1 MTRGR
6 KNAIAIF
13 AAAVIAAGG
22 AGGALAEGGPGKRDA
37 GVKRAL
43 QHRGGVRLFRAAADY
58 LGLSPQALR
67 DELRSGKSLAQI
79 ATAQGKSVDGLEQ
92 TILSVVKTRLDE
104 AVAAGRLSAAREQA
118 FLDRLSSRLD
128 TLVNRTLPAG

>member
-1 MTRGR
+1 MKRGR
-6 KNAIAIF
+6 KQAIAILV
-13 AAAVIAAGG
+13 AAVIAAGG
-22 AGGALAEGGPGKRDA
+22 AGGALAHGGPGKRDA

-43 QHRGGVRLFRAAADY
+43 NHRGGVRLFRAAADY

-67 DELRSGKSLAQI
+67 DELRAGKSLAQV

-92 TILSVVKTRLDE
+92 TILSAVKARLDQ
-104 AVAAGRLSAAREQA
+104 AVAAGRLSATREQA

-128 TLVNRTLPAG
+128 TLVNRTLPVK